1 MRCLSVSTR
10 TSVIESLRFAD
21 SRPLSWAWSVPSRR
35 MFVALPR
42 WLVEHLLDA
51 CGSSRL
57 FAAETPSRNWK

>member
-1 MRCLSVSTR
+1 MRWRLVSTR

-42 WLVEHLLDA
+42 CLSSICSTRGL
-51 CGSSRL
+51 SRL